1 MTTDAML
8 DKLEVAI
15 RDNRR
20 VVKVS
25 VKELTDRKEA
35 LAAVEEA
42 MTAVQAVV
50 AELQAAT
57 HDRVAALVTE
67 CLRTVFPD
75 AGLSFRIDFK
85 SVKGRG
91 FASPVFSAGGHD
103 FDPDPDSEAA
113 GGWIDVAAFAL
124 RLAVLMASSPRPAKI
139 LFMDEPFRFV
149 SAGHRPAVKDLLEGL
164 SVKLGI
170 QIVMVTHIEEL
181 VAGTTV
187 NLEDS
192 SCPSASPPSAAATS
206 KRSSRPSG
214 RT

>member
-8 DKLEVAI
+8 DKLEAAI
-15 RDNRR
+15 RDSRR

-25 VKELTDRKEA
+25 VKELIDRQEA

-85 SVKGRG
+85 SVRGKG

-124 RLAVLMASSPRPAKI
+124 RLAVLMASNPRPAKI

-181 VAGTTV
+181 VAGKTV
-187 NLEDS
+187 NLEDL
-192 SCPSASPPSAAATS
+192 CPSVSPSSAEATS
-206 KRSSRPSG
+206 RRRSRPKG